1 MEQCEE
7 FKRSGTHYMILFILT
22 DGEIHDR
29 AEVIDL
35 LVQCNTLPISI
46 IIVGIGEGDF
56 AIMHELDDDNCQMTD
71 SRGNRTQRDLVQFV
85 EFAKFSNNGIA
96 LAKEVLE
103 ELPRQVAEYYQ
114 LVNMSPED
122 VAKLFKEDDIKRV
135 KMEMEEEEP
144 NPYDRI

>member
-1 MEQCEE
+1 
-7 FKRSGTHYMILFILT
+7 MILFILT

-122 VAKLFKEDDIKRV
+122 VAKLFKGKLFPTQKTISSVSKWKWKRKNPIPMTEYDIPCH
-135 KMEMEEEEP
+135 M
-144 NPYDRI
+144 